1 MDGDFQEIY
10 QAAERAYGDQD
21 YERAHKLATE
31 LLRQLDD
38 QVEEGAFQDA
48 LLSWR
53 AVVALLLGHIE
64 LHGLHRAEQAS
75 RFYQLTLESQPQ
87 DTLAELAKQGLECSQ
102 NISAEAVEPVTV
114 EPKVRAMPSI
124 LQDPFLSKTSSPSA
138 PVHAQDTAMPWL
150 NEINPSPTST
160 AESAPTT
167 GPAGP
172 AHASN
177 LSNPPKEEQKLE
189 EDISVEAEQNE
200 EKKAAPAINKT
211 IDREPAQPTQPLP
224 LIIPEETIENAW
236 IRISIAQNITK
247 METIPVDTNKSLSL
261 LQHLKQAFD
270 RSTKK

>member
-87 DTLAELAKQGLECSQ
+87 DTLAELAKQGLERSQ

-124 LQDPFLSKTSSPSA
+124 LQDPFLSKTSPPSA

-167 GPAGP
+167 GPA
-172 AHASN
+172 HASN
-177 LSNPPKEEQKLE
+177 LSNPPKEEQKLQ
-189 EDISVEAEQNE
+189 EDTSIDAEPNE
-200 EKKAAPAINKT
+200 EQKAAAAINKT
-211 IDREPAQPTQPLP
+211 LDREPAQPTEPLP
-224 LIIPEETIENAW
+224 LLIPEETIENAW
-236 IRISIAQNITK
+236 IRISIAPNITK

-261 LQHLKQAFD
+261 LQRLKQAFD